1 MIPLDKL
8 DRLAARYREI
18 EEFLC
23 RPEVA
28 TDSKRLRQLSRER
41 ADLTELVAAYA
52 RYRDLATQLAGNKEL
67 LTDPEL
73 RELAQAEIPELEQA
87 LTSLDEKIALLLLPK
102 DPNDERNTIL
112 EIRSGTGGEEAALF
126 ARDLFR
132 MYCRYAE
139 QRGWKVEVTSISEAA
154 AGGIKEVLAMVSGDC
169 VYSELRFEGG
179 VHRVQRVPA
188 TESQGRVHTSAATV
202 AVLPEADEVDVEID
216 PKDLEITKTGAGGPG
231 GQGVNTTN
239 SAVNLKHVP
248 TGICVRS
255 EEQRSQHQNLARAMQ
270 ILRAKLLETAQR
282 EQTEAIGAERRSM
295 VRSGD
300 RSEKVRTYNY
310 PQNRVTDHRIGL
322 TLHSLDRVVA
332 GDLGELLTALRSHHQ
347 AELLESQGDSGE
359 GRFFG

>member
-1 MIPLDKL
+1 MIPRDKL
-8 DRLAARYREI
+8 DHLAARYREI
-18 EEFLC
+18 EESLC
-23 RPEVA
+23 RPEVV
-28 TDSKRLRQLSRER
+28 TDTKRLRELSRER
-41 ADLTELVAAYA
+41 TELTDLVAAYA
-52 RYRDLATQLAGNKEL
+52 RYLELEAQLEGNREL
-67 LTDPEL
+67 LMDPEL
-73 RELAQAEIPELEQA
+73 RELAQAEIPELEA
-87 LTSLDEKIALLLLPK
+87 ELESLEETIALLLLPK
-102 DPNDERNTIL
+102 DPNDERDTIL

-132 MYCRYAE
+132 MYGRYAE
-139 QRGWKVEVTSISEAA
+139 QRGWKVEVTSMSEAA
-154 AGGIKEVLAMVSGDC
+154 AGGIKEVIAMVSGNR

-202 AVLPEADEVDVEID
+202 AVLPEADEVEVEID

-270 ILRAKLLETAQR
+270 ILRAKLLETAQQ
-282 EQTEAIGAERRSM
+282 EQSAAIGAERRSM

-300 RSEKVRTYNY
+300 RSEKIRTYNY

-322 TLHSLDRVVA
+322 TLHNLDRVMV
-332 GDLGELLTALRSHHQ
+332 GELDELFTALRSHHQ
-347 AELLESQGDSGE
+347 AELLESHGT
-359 GRFFG
+359 

>member
-1 MIPLDKL
+1 MIPRDKL
-8 DRLAARYREI
+8 DHLAARYREI
-18 EEFLC
+18 EESLC
-23 RPEVA
+23 RPEVV
-28 TDSKRLRQLSRER
+28 TDTKRLRELSRER
-41 ADLTELVAAYA
+41 TELTDLVAAYA
-52 RYRDLATQLAGNKEL
+52 RYLELEAQLEGNREL

-73 RELAQAEIPELEQA
+73 RELAQAEIPELEA
-87 LTSLDEKIALLLLPK
+87 ELESLEETIALLLLPK
-102 DPNDERNTIL
+102 DPNDERDTIL

-132 MYCRYAE
+132 MYGRYAE
-139 QRGWKVEVTSISEAA
+139 QRGWKVEVTSMSEAA
-154 AGGIKEVLAMVSGDC
+154 AGGIKEVIAMVSGNR

-202 AVLPEADEVDVEID
+202 AVLPEADEVEVEID

-270 ILRAKLLETAQR
+270 ILRAKLLETAQQ
-282 EQTEAIGAERRSM
+282 EQSAAIGAERRSM

-300 RSEKVRTYNY
+300 RSEKIRTYNY

-322 TLHSLDRVVA
+322 TLHNLDRVMA
-332 GDLGELLTALRSHHQ
+332 GELDELFTALRSHHQ
-347 AELLESQGDSGE
+347 AELLEAHGT
-359 GRFFG
+359 

>member
-1 MIPLDKL
+1 MIPRDKL
-8 DRLAARYREI
+8 DHLAARYREI
-18 EEFLC
+18 EESLC
-23 RPEVA
+23 RPEVV
-28 TDSKRLRQLSRER
+28 TDTKRLRELSRER
-41 ADLTELVAAYA
+41 TELTDLVAAYA
-52 RYRDLATQLAGNKEL
+52 RYLELEAQLEGNREL
-67 LTDPEL
+67 LMDPEL
-73 RELAQAEIPELEQA
+73 RELAQAEIPELEA
-87 LTSLDEKIALLLLPK
+87 ELESLEETIALLLLPK
-102 DPNDERNTIL
+102 DPNDERDTIL

-132 MYCRYAE
+132 MYSRYAE
-139 QRGWKVEVTSISEAA
+139 QRGWKVEVTSMSEAA
-154 AGGIKEVLAMVSGDC
+154 AGGIKEVIAMVSGNR

-202 AVLPEADEVDVEID
+202 AVLPEADEVEVEID

-270 ILRAKLLETAQR
+270 ILRAKLLETAQQ
-282 EQTEAIGAERRSM
+282 EQSAAIGAERRSM

-300 RSEKVRTYNY
+300 RSEKIRTYNY

-322 TLHSLDRVVA
+322 TLHNLDRVMV
-332 GDLGELLTALRSHHQ
+332 GELDELFTALRSHHQ
-347 AELLESQGDSGE
+347 AELLESHGT
-359 GRFFG
+359 